1 MTVKA
6 NAAILFADIAGSMRL
21 YQGLGDE
28 RASVVVARC
37 IHTMSDMVRA
47 SAGTVVR
54 VVGDE
59 VLATFPH
66 ADAAADAAIAIQ
78 AAISNMPPELG
89 RPLGI
94 RVGMHFGEILQDGPE
109 LYGDA
114 VNVAARMVGQA
125 KAGEILLTG
134 STAATLK
141 GQAADM
147 ARTLGPIDIKGHT
160 EAIEICEIVWKSEEA
175 TMMFRAPSASAMER
189 RPVMPRVAFEH
200 AGGRTVMTDHR
211 STLTFGREQR
221 NDVVIMG
228 AKVSRQHAF
237 VECRNGRVVLVDQSA
252 NGTYVV
258 PHGGTGFH
266 LHRDSVVLTGAGRIG
281 LGEEPQDNALVTIRY
296 ETAAETADAGA
307 LGPTDT

>member
-211 STLTFGREQR
+211 STLTWAPRCR
-221 NDVVIMG
+221 ASTPSSNAATAVWCWST
-228 AKVSRQHAF
+228 KVPTAPMW
-237 VECRNGRVVLVDQSA
+237 CR
-252 NGTYVV
+252 
-258 PHGGTGFH
+258 
-266 LHRDSVVLTGAGRIG
+266 
-281 LGEEPQDNALVTIRY
+281 
-296 ETAAETADAGA
+296 TAAPAFICTVTAWYSPVPAA
-307 LGPTDT
+307 SASARNRKTTRW